1 MTPDKPCNDNTC
13 EQSYN
18 EWLTSKKTF
27 IEKNKAKLYVVE
39 TMSCPACKHKWL
51 LPEKEYKNGF
61 RKCPKC
67 GFEK

>member
-1 MTPDKPCNDNTC
+1 MTIDKLCNDSC
-13 EQSYN
+13 EQSRN
-18 EWLTSKKTF
+18 EWFISKKTM

-39 TMSCPACKHKWL
+39 TMSCPACKHKYL

-61 RKCPKC
+61 KKCPKC